1 MMASI
6 PEIPTFSEGETPEQR
21 PRGRLTE
28 ASKRICFEDC
38 NQAKPL
44 VAEDQRLKVYLRIR
58 PFLNV
63 ELANNESQG
72 CVIIK
77 DSETVVLA
85 APKHSSTLKNSERGI
100 GQAVHKFTF
109 SQIFGQE
116 TSQTEFFNNT
126 VKDLVKQYLQGQN
139 SLVFTYGVT
148 NAGKTYTIQGTGKDG
163 GILPRSLAML
173 FDHIKGRQYESMDLK
188 PHVCDDVLKLDSN
201 QIRQEEAM
209 KSAIFSPLREEM
221 EYQLFRT
228 TSNKNV
234 QKEFAQTSSITL
246 ADCIPSDQLAKH
258 SEVITAASDM
268 SLVDQ
273 KQQRFSVWVSFCEIY
288 NEYVYD
294 LLDPMPTSRNQ
305 KRQNLRVCEDQKG
318 NSYVKDLKWIN
329 VTSSDEAL
337 KVLKIGNKN
346 RSLAST
352 KMNNQSSRS
361 HSIFSIRLMEIIGEK
376 SRVFR
381 TSDLCLCDLA
391 GLERSGKAQTF
402 GNRLKEAGN
411 INNSLLILGKCISA
425 LRKKQQN
432 KLKQIIVPFRE
443 SKLTRLFQAFFCGKG
458 KACMIINI
466 NQCASMYDET
476 LHVMK
481 FAAIAKQIIQI
492 IHPKLK
498 LQPADHVG
506 GSDGSMM
513 VCTDLG
519 ESLSAKNCYSEDL
532 IKDDDKEEENEDLDL
547 TTFAHEELL
556 SMIENLRHKLIAER
570 QQKLVLEMQVRNE
583 MGEAMFQQLLHTEEV
598 WSERFEELKEIYEE
612 QLDSNLH
619 MYKES
624 IRRHAYKCAV
634 EDVKD
639 KFVSKEA
646 FTAEQ
651 HKTMDADLKVRELE
665 DALSKYQNQ
674 PATAENTRG
683 LLEELAWFKEEVSK
697 MHFQLQNFQLEALTN
712 GKELRR
718 YQELYKSKVLSEEQ
732 SAKLLE
738 EKDQANK
745 SLTKK
750 LNDIQ
755 VILQEAERKFQ
766 ESNKELQKCYDIIA
780 KQERMIKDV
789 NEENVDKINHLGN
802 LVSKLQ
808 EKLALSMKLS
818 DIEKPPQMKKKLF
831 SSLTASKLAVGSPTK
846 PSLFKS
852 RELTPR
858 LKVKKKV
865 VSEKLPSLQSNTN
878 K

>member
-1 MMASI
+1 MAFVS
-6 PEIPTFSEGETPEQR
+6 EIPTFNEGETPEQT
-21 PRGRLTE
+21 PCGHLIE
-28 ASKRICFEDC
+28 ASKRVCFEDY

-44 VAEDQRLKVYLRIR
+44 VAEDQRLKVYLRVR

-63 ELANNESQG
+63 ELANNESQD

-100 GQAVHKFTF
+100 GQAVHTFTF

-116 TSQTEFFNNT
+116 TSQTEFFNST

-188 PHVCDDVLKLDSN
+188 PHVCDDVLKLDSK
-201 QIRQEEAM
+201 QIQQEETM
-209 KSAIFSPLREEM
+209 KPAIFSPLREEM

-228 TSNKNV
+228 TCNKNV
-234 QKEFAQTSSITL
+234 HKDLAQSGSITL
-246 ADCIPSDQLAKH
+246 ADHIPSDQLAKY
-258 SEVITAASDM
+258 SEVITGASEI

-273 KQQRFSVWVSFCEIY
+273 KQRRFSVWVSFCEIY

-352 KMNNQSSRS
+352 KINHQSSRS
-361 HSIFSIRLMEIIGEK
+361 HSIFSIRLMEIIVGEK

-498 LQPADHVG
+498 LQLADHLG
-506 GSDGSMM
+506 GNDGSMM

-519 ESLSAKNCYSEDL
+519 ESLAAKNGGSEDL
-532 IKDDDKEEENEDLDL
+532 IKDDKEEENEDLDL

-583 MGEAMFQQLLHTEEV
+583 MGDAMFQQLLHTEEV

-624 IRRHAYKCAV
+624 IRRHAYKCAM

-639 KFVSKEA
+639 KFVSKEE

-651 HKTMDADLKVRELE
+651 HKTMDADLKVKELE
-665 DALSKYQNQ
+665 EALSKCQNQ
-674 PATAENTRG
+674 SATAENTTG

-697 MHFQLQNFQLEALTN
+697 MHLRLQNLQLEALTN

-780 KQERMIKDV
+780 KQEKVIKDV
-789 NEENVDKINHLGN
+789 NEENVDKINHLEN

-808 EKLALSMKLS
+808 EELALLTKPPNT
-818 DIEKPPQMKKKLF
+818 EKPPQMKKKLF
-831 SSLTASKLAVGSPTK
+831 SSLTGSKLAVGSPTR

-858 LKVKKKV
+858 LKVKKNV
-865 VSEKLPSLQSNTN
+865 VSEKLPSPSSNTN